1 MADPFYSGPPTPH
14 PVYLVAAP
22 GGVVAASGAPATGIA
37 AVEYGDGRLHQTIL
51 TINSVLP
58 AIPGGAA
65 LGVGRLIYT
74 FPAGVQII
82 ESAYMSV
89 GITQTQGHINAD
101 TPKVGLGS
109 VVASGVV
116 SVLSGT
122 AAFEDIIAGQ
132 SAANCTG
139 TATVKTA
146 IPTAGVP
153 LISNAAGS
161 KAVYLNVAATWAA
174 SGDAAALLTGTVTL
188 NWRTMA

>member
-1 MADPFYSGPPTPH
+1 MTAPFYSGPPTPH

-22 GGVVAASGAPATGIA
+22 GGVVAASGAPATGMA
-37 AVEYGDGRLHQTIL
+37 STEYGDGRLHQTVL
-51 TINSVLP
+51 NVNTVLP

-65 LGVGRLIYT
+65 LAVGVLLYT
-74 FPAGVQII
+74 FPPGVQII

-89 GITQTQGHINAD
+89 AITQTQGHINAN
-101 TPKVGLGS
+101 TPDVGLGS

-116 SVLSGT
+116 SVLAGT
-122 AAFEDIIAGQ
+122 TTFKDILAAGL
-132 SAANCTG
+132 AANCTG
-139 TATVKTA
+139 TPVVATA

-188 NWRTMA
+188 NWRTM